1 LPPRPPPDLDVE
13 LADLPAELRW
23 REWLARVEAVLFV
36 ASQPVTRETLAR
48 VVGRACRLDL
58 LLDDLSAE
66 LRGRPYELVKLG
78 GGYAFRTRARFGD
91 AIRAAF
97 AVDPE
102 VRRLSK
108 LEAGVLAAI
117 AYEQPITRAALSE
130 RFGREISRDLIATLR
145 DKALIAPGPRAPK
158 PGAPF
163 AYVTTARFL
172 EIFGLETLGDLPDL
186 EMLRDAGLLS
196 RDEPRV
202 ADSSLPIEASAGDGN
217 MP

>member
-1 LPPRPPPDLDVE
+1 MPPRVPSDLDVE

-23 REWLARVEAVLFV
+23 REWLARVEAVVF
-36 ASQPVTRETLAR
+36 AAADPVTRDTLAR
-48 VVGRACRLDL
+48 VVGHNCPLDR

-66 LRGRPYELVKLG
+66 LRGRPYELVKVG
-78 GGYAFRTRARFGD
+78 GGYAFRTRARHAA

-97 AVDPE
+97 AIDPE
-102 VRRLSK
+102 MRSLSK

-130 RFGREISRDLIATLR
+130 RFGCEISRDLIATLR
-145 DKALIAPGPRAPK
+145 DRALIAPGPRAPT

-172 EIFGLETLGDLPDL
+172 ETFGLESLGDLPDL
-186 EMLRDAGLLS
+186 EALRDAGLA
-196 RDEPRV
+196 ET
-202 ADSSLPIEASAGDGN
+202 AK
-217 MP
+217 